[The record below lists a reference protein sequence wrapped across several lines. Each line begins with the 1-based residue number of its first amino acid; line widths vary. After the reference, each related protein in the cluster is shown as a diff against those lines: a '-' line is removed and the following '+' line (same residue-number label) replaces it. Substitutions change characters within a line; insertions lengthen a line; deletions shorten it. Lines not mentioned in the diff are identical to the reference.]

1 MSGGVKHKLYF
12 STRCRFCQAFME
24 ELIRTPFV
32 REVSAICVDPSPSRP
47 PLPPWLKSV
56 PALLVF
62 GEHEPRIGP
71 GPVNNWLAERRIG
84 SGAPGASGSFSSSPS
99 SAFDDRRT
107 PLAAP
112 VYNPDMSPR
121 AEATSRMAVG
131 GAGTTIPPS
140 RSIATGPMPSK
151 LPAAISANTEANS
164 SMAPPVLAGS
174 ELVGEKGPEAYHE
187 TEMSGGSWSDNY
199 SFLGEVGYTAEKGY
213 DPIMRNFKS
222 LYDED
227 AGAAATSARGSGYGG
242 VAGGAASG
250 GGAASAAA
258 TGKPASA
265 KEAALLRDYEAYAA
279 SRDRDVMPPP
289 QRR

>member
-1 MSGGVKHKLYF
+1 MSAGAKHKLYF
-12 STRCRFCQAFME
+12 SARCRFCQAFME

-32 REVSAICVDPSPSRP
+32 REVSAICIDPSPSRP
-47 PLPPWLKSV
+47 QLPRWLKSV
-56 PALLVF
+56 PAMMVA
-62 GEHEPRIGP
+62 GESEPRIGP

-84 SGAPGASGSFSSSPS
+84 ASSAAGGGTR

-140 RSIATGPMPSK
+140 RSIATAPMPTK
-151 LPAAISANTEANS
+151 LPAAISASTEANS

-174 ELVGEKGPEAYHE
+174 ELAGEKAPEAYHE

-222 LYDED
+222 LYDDD
-227 AGAAATSARGSGYGG
+227 AGAAATSARGSGYGAP
-242 VAGGAASG
+242 AGGAA
-250 GGAASAAA
+250 AAPA
-258 TGKPASA
+258 GKPASA
-265 KEAALLRDYEAYAA
+265 KEAALLREFEAYAA
-279 SRDRDVMPPP
+279 SRDRDIAPAPK
-289 QRR
+289 RS